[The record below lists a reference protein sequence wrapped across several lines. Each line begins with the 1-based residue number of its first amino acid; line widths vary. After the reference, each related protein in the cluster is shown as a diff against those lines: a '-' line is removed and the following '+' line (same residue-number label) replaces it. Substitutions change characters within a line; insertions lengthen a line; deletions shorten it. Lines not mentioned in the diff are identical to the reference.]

1 MTGKTIAITGATG
14 FVGSSLMKLAVERGW
29 HVRALTRSPQAPQ
42 EGVDWIT
49 GALDQPDSL
58 SRLVEGSSA
67 VIHVAGVVTAP
78 DRAGFIAGNIDGT
91 RALVTAAEQAG
102 IKRFIHV
109 SSLSAREPGLSNYGW
124 SKAEGEDAVTAS
136 ALDWTIIRPPAI
148 YGPGDREML
157 DLYKMAKLGVVPQS
171 PTRRLS
177 LIEVSDL
184 ARLLLILLDHPETIH
199 ALYDADDGRAGGWDR
214 HEFGQMIA
222 RGVGRKA
229 ITIGLPGP
237 LLLIAAKLD
246 QAIRGRGAKLT
257 SDRAAYLCHPNWVI
271 SETNRVPPAI
281 WTAQVETA
289 AGLRKTAEA
298 YRSAGWL

>member
-1 MTGKTIAITGATG
+1 MTEKIIAITGATG
-14 FVGSSLMKLAVERGW
+14 FVGGNLMKLAVECGW

-42 EGVDWIT
+42 DGVTWIA

-58 SRLVEGSSA
+58 SRLVKGSSA
-67 VIHVAGVVTAP
+67 IIHVAGVVNTP
-78 DRAGFIAGNIDGT
+78 DRAGFVAGNIDGT
-91 RALVTAAEQAG
+91 RALVTAAQQAG

-124 SKAEGEDAVTAS
+124 SKAEGETAVTTS

-157 DLYKMAKLGVVPQS
+157 DLYKMAKRGFVPLP

-199 ALYDADDGRAGGWDR
+199 AFYDPDDGHAGGWDR
-214 HEFGQMIA
+214 HEYGQMIA
-222 RGVGRKA
+222 HGVGRKA
-229 ITIGLPGP
+229 VTIGIPGP
-237 LLLIAAKLD
+237 LLRIAAKLD

-271 SETNRVPPAI
+271 SEANRVPPAI

>member
-1 MTGKTIAITGATG
+1 MGKTIAITGATG
-14 FVGSSLMKLAVERGW
+14 FVGSSLLRLAVERGW
-29 HVRALTRSPQAPQ
+29 HVRALTRSPQTPQ
-42 EGVDWIT
+42 EGVDWIA

-67 VIHVAGVVTAP
+67 IIHVAGVVNAP

-91 RALVTAAEQAG
+91 RALVTAAQQAG

-109 SSLSAREPGLSNYGW
+109 SSLSAREPGLSDYGW
-124 SKAEGEDAVTAS
+124 SKAEGEAAVTTS
-136 ALDWTIIRPPAI
+136 TLDWTIIRPPAI

-157 DLYKMAKLGVVPQS
+157 DLYKMAKRGFVPLP

-184 ARLLLILLDHPETIH
+184 ARLLLILVDHPETIH
-199 ALYDADDGRAGGWDR
+199 ALYDPEDGHAGGWDR
-214 HEFGQMIA
+214 HEYGQMIA

-229 ITIGLPGP
+229 VTFGIPGP
-237 LLLIAAKLD
+237 LLRIAAKLD
-246 QAIRGRGAKLT
+246 QTIRGRGAKLT
-257 SDRAAYLCHPNWVI
+257 SDRAAYLCHADWVI
-271 SETNRVPPAI
+271 SEANRVPPAI

>member
-1 MTGKTIAITGATG
+1 MTRKTIAITGATG
-14 FVGSSLMKLAVERGW
+14 FVGGSLMKLAVEHGW

-42 EGVDWIT
+42 DGVTWIA

-58 SRLVEGSSA
+58 DVLVEGSSA

-78 DRAGFIAGNIDGT
+78 DRVGFVAGNIDGT
-91 RALVTAAEQAG
+91 RALVTAAQQAG

-124 SKAEGEDAVTAS
+124 SKAEGEGVVTAS

-157 DLYKMAKLGVVPQS
+157 DLFKMAKLGVVPQS

-184 ARLLLILLDHPETIH
+184 ARLLIILLDHPETIH
-199 ALYDADDGRAGGWDR
+199 GLYDADDGHAGGWDR

-222 RGVGRKA
+222 SGVGRKA
-229 ITIGLPGP
+229 VTVGLPGP
-237 LLLIAAKLD
+237 LLRIAAKLD
-246 QAIRGRGAKLT
+246 QTIRGRGAKLT

-271 SETNRVPPAI
+271 SETNRVPPTI

-289 AGLRKTAEA
+289 AGLRATAEA

>member
-1 MTGKTIAITGATG
+1 
-14 FVGSSLMKLAVERGW
+14 MKLAVERGW

-42 EGVDWIT
+42 EGVDWIA
-49 GALDQPDSL
+49 GALDKPDSL
-58 SRLVEGSSA
+58 DVLVEGSSA
-67 VIHVAGVVTAP
+67 VIHVAGVVNAP
-78 DRAGFIAGNIDGT
+78 DRAGFITGNIDGT

-124 SKAEGEDAVTAS
+124 SKAEGETAVTTS

-184 ARLLLILLDHPETIH
+184 ARLLLILVDHPETIH
-199 ALYDADDGRAGGWDR
+199 ALYDPDDGRAGGWDR

-229 ITIGLPGP
+229 VTFGIPGP
-237 LLLIAAKLD
+237 LLRIAAKLD

-271 SETNRVPPAI
+271 SEANRVPPAI

>member
-14 FVGSSLMKLAVERGW
+14 FVGGNLLKLAVECGW
-29 HVRALTRSPQAPQ
+29 HVRTLTRSPQAPQ
-42 EGVDWIT
+42 DGVKWIA
-49 GALDQPDSL
+49 GALDKPDSL

-67 VIHVAGVVTAP
+67 IIHVAGVVNAP
-78 DRAGFIAGNIDGT
+78 DRAGFVAGNIDGT
-91 RALVTAAEQAG
+91 RALVAAAQKAD

-109 SSLSAREPGLSNYGW
+109 SSLSAREPRLSNYGW
-124 SKAEGEDAVTAS
+124 SKAEGEGVVTAS
-136 ALDWTIIRPPAI
+136 TLDWTIIRPPAI

-199 ALYDADDGRAGGWDR
+199 ALYDPDDGHAGGWDR

-229 ITIGLPGP
+229 VTFGIPGP
-237 LLLIAAKLD
+237 LLRIAAKLD
-246 QAIRGRGAKLT
+246 QAIRGR
-257 SDRAAYLCHPNWVI
+257 
-271 SETNRVPPAI
+271 
-281 WTAQVETA
+281 AQN
-289 AGLRKTAEA
+289 
-298 YRSAGWL
+298 

>member
-1 MTGKTIAITGATG
+1 
-14 FVGSSLMKLAVERGW
+14 MKLAVERGW

-42 EGVDWIT
+42 EGVDCIA
-49 GALDQPDSL
+49 GALDKPDSL
-58 SRLVEGSSA
+58 DLLVAGSSA
-67 VIHVAGVVTAP
+67 IIHVAGVVNAP

-91 RALVTAAEQAG
+91 RALVTAAQQAD

-124 SKAEGEDAVTAS
+124 SKAEGETAVTTS

-157 DLYKMAKLGVVPQS
+157 DLYKMANSGFVPLP

-184 ARLLLILLDHPETIH
+184 ARLLLILVDHPETIH
-199 ALYDADDGRAGGWDR
+199 ALYDPDDGRVGGWDR

-222 RGVGRKA
+222 SSVGRKA
-229 ITIGLPGP
+229 VTFGIPGP
-237 LLLIAAKLD
+237 LLRIAAKLD

-271 SETNRVPPAI
+271 SEANRVPPAI
-281 WTAQVETA
+281 WTAQIETA

>member
-1 MTGKTIAITGATG
+1 
-14 FVGSSLMKLAVERGW
+14 MKLAVEGGW

-42 EGVDWIT
+42 DGVTWIK
-49 GALDQPDSL
+49 GALDKPDSL

-67 VIHVAGVVTAP
+67 IIHVAGVVNAP
-78 DRAGFIAGNIDGT
+78 DRAGFVAGNIDGT
-91 RALVTAAEQAG
+91 RALVTAAECAG

-124 SKAEGEDAVTAS
+124 SKAEGETIVRAGM
-136 ALDWTIIRPPAI
+136 LDWTIIRPPAI

-184 ARLLLILLDHPETIH
+184 ARLLLILVDHPETIH
-199 ALYDADDGRAGGWDR
+199 ALYDPDDGHAGGWDR

-222 RGVGRKA
+222 RSVGRKA
-229 ITIGLPGP
+229 VTFGIPGP
-237 LLLIAAKLD
+237 LLRIAAKLD
-246 QAIRGRGAKLT
+246 QAVRGRGAKLT
-257 SDRAAYLCHPNWVI
+257 SDRAAYLCHPDWTINAA
-271 SETNRVPPAI
+271 NRVPPTI
-281 WTAQVETA
+281 WMAQVETA